1 MRVLCDALGHQ
12 VLLADAGTED
22 RLGAVAVDVARDLFG
37 AEGCVAVLS
46 LTRARLVRSLHEEQ
60 LRAGADLVRTNTSQA
75 SPLELRRYGLEDD
88 AFAINLAAAQLASAA
103 VDAVPGDGRRRFVLG
118 VVRDLGWDASPQE
131 IEEAVAVQA
140 SALIA
145 GGVDGVALEVAAGTC
160 RGPAFLNGAQRAKQE
175 AKSAASTFVFQTGGE
190 TPEALR
196 KLADGVICYREV
208 AVEDAAGF
216 ADALRAANLIG
227 GSRAEDTAPLDQ
239 ILRTMAEEAARPPI
253 AAARRSLDPSSLPSL
268 SEPELRHAAQRPRRP
283 SITGTVIYCASR
295 WAHRR

>member
-160 RGPAFLNGAQRAKQE
+160 RGPAFLNGARRAKQE
-175 AKSAASTFVFQTGGE
+175 ATSAASTFVFQTGGE
-190 TPEALR
+190 TPEVLR

-208 AVEDAAGF
+208 AVKDAAEF

-227 GSRAEDTAPLDQ
+227 GSRAEDTASLDQ
-239 ILRTMAEEAARPPI
+239 RLRALAEETVRPPI
-253 AAARRSLDPSSLPSL
+253 AAARRTDGTPSPVGVPAPKRRASSP
-268 SEPELRHAAQRPRRP
+268 AQHRSAPA
-283 SITGTVIYCASR
+283 GTVIHCASR
-295 WAHRR
+295 WRHRL